1 MTKEITWPL
10 YLNGQIGKVDQNLLI
25 CYNYKIQLH
34 SRVNMKET
42 TKEITQDLRSYRF
55 IGEEAESLG
64 GRLDSARVALE
75 SAKSSWSKKYWA
87 MVIDQLLFQWRS
99 LPALHD
105 GAASM
110 SIIPRWSVD
119 YEFYDSGSEVEGYT
133 FTDKIFDE
141 IFRTSLDES
150 WDRVREAR
158 LAKAQY

>member
-1 MTKEITWPL
+1 M
-10 YLNGQIGKVDQNLLI
+10 N
-25 CYNYKIQLH
+25 
-34 SRVNMKET
+34 
-42 TKEITQDLRSYRF
+42 KEITQDLRSYRF

-64 GRLDSARVALE
+64 NRLDAARSALE
-75 SAKSSWSKKYWA
+75 SANSGWSKQYWT

-110 SIIPRWSVD
+110 SIVPRWSVD

-150 WDRVREAR
+150 WNRAREAR
-158 LAKAQY
+158 LARAQY